1 MSSAVKGCVRKLE
14 SKNEFKFC
22 IINTMHNK
30 KQTQMKTFKFFIC
43 LQKILGEISLSKGIE
58 KLESS
63 CSRAPLGG
71 RDACY
76 VGGFS

>member
-1 MSSAVKGCVRKLE
+1 
-14 SKNEFKFC
+14 
-22 IINTMHNK
+22 MHNK